1 MLPNEAFRLGFMARC
16 VEEGMSADETYA
28 LSKTAAVSME
38 KLGFTKWLA
47 EQALGPVNEAAKTTK
62 SLTDAVSGSM
72 PLVGMGLMVPPLLG
86 GTAAWLVNH
95 ATDTDGSDVEEAKQH
110 ELIDT
115 YNRMSGQLQR
125 QKQLQSYKANRKR
138 TGQVFL

>member
-16 VEEGMSADETYA
+16 VEEGLSADETYA
-28 LSKTAAVSME
+28 LSKTASASME
-38 KLGFTKWLA
+38 KLGFTKWIA
-47 EQALGPVNEAAKTTK
+47 EQALGPFNETAKTTK
-62 SLTDAVSGSM
+62 NMADAVSSAM
-72 PLVGMGLMVPPLLG
+72 PFVGMGLMAPPVLG

-125 QKQLQSYKANRKR
+125 QKQLQAYKAKRKR